1 MRPLSALDIVHIWE
15 WGQAQHPIDRALTI
29 LSVACPEFSP
39 EQLVAL
45 PIGQRDAYLLGLRAQ
60 TFGAMLHGGA
70 PCPQCAERLELPI
83 AVADLCVPSPSEA
96 ATQPLELVADDCA
109 VHFRL
114 PNSEDLAA
122 LVGCADVAMAHSL
135 LIRRC
140 VVQASRA
147 GRPILSAELPV
158 EVLDQLVQRMAACDP
173 QAEVLLNLHCPA
185 CGYAWQLV
193 FDIVEFLWSE
203 ICTQAQRM
211 LRDVHTLARA
221 YGWREADILS
231 MSALRRQ
238 FYLNMVMQ

>member
-1 MRPLSALDIVHIWE
+1 MRPLSALDIVRIWE
-15 WGQAQHPIDRALTI
+15 WGQAQHPLDRALTI
-29 LSVACPEFSP
+29 LSVACPELSA

-60 TFGAMLHGGA
+60 TFGAMLHGAA

-83 AVADLCVPSPSEA
+83 AVADLCVPLPPEA
-96 ATQPLELVADDCA
+96 QTQLLELVVDDCA

-114 PNSEDLAA
+114 PNSADLAA
-122 LVGCADVAMAHSL
+122 IAGCVDVAMARSL
-135 LIRRC
+135 LVQRC
-140 VVQASRA
+140 VVQASQA
-147 GRPILSAELPV
+147 GRAILGGELPV
-158 EVLDQLVQRMAACDP
+158 AVLDQVVQRMAVSDP
-173 QAEVLLNLHCPA
+173 QAEVLLDLHCPT

-203 ICTQAQRM
+203 ICTQAERM

-221 YGWREADILS
+221 YGWRESDILS

-238 FYLNMVMQ
+238 FYLNMVLQ

>member
-1 MRPLSALDIVHIWE
+1 MRALSALDIVHIWE

-45 PIGQRDAYLLGLRAQ
+45 PIGQRDTYLLGLRAQ

-83 AVADLCVPSPSEA
+83 AVADLCVPSPPEA
-96 ATQPLELVADDCA
+96 EAQPLELVVDDCA

-114 PNSEDLAA
+114 PNSADLAA
-122 LVGCADVAMAHSL
+122 VVGCVDISLAHSL
-135 LIRRC
+135 LVQRC
-140 VVQASRA
+140 VVQANQA
-147 GRPILSAELPV
+147 GRRVRSDELPGAV
-158 EVLDQLVQRMAACDP
+158 VDQLVQRMAVYDP
-173 QAEVLLNLHCPA
+173 QAEVLLNLRCPT
-185 CGYAWQLV
+185 CGHAWQLV

-203 ICTQAQRM
+203 ICTQAQRV
-211 LRDVHTLARA
+211 LRDVHTLACA
-221 YGWREADILS
+221 YGWQEADILS

-238 FYLNMVMQ
+238 FYLNMVLQ

>member
-1 MRPLSALDIVHIWE
+1 MGTWADANSARR
-15 WGQAQHPIDRALTI
+15 RALTLLAAARGETTPEYTAQ
-29 LSVACPEFSP
+29 LS
-39 EQLVAL
+39 
-45 PIGQRDAYLLGLRAQ
+45 IGQRDAFADPAGVDVWRSFRRAGHLSRLRRA
-60 TFGAMLHGGA
+60 FGASHRGGGSLKRLR
-70 PCPQCAERLELPI
+70 PPEAE
-83 AVADLCVPSPSEA
+83 
-96 ATQPLELVADDCA
+96 TQPLELVADDCA

-173 QAEVLLNLHCPA
+173 QAEVLLNLYCPA